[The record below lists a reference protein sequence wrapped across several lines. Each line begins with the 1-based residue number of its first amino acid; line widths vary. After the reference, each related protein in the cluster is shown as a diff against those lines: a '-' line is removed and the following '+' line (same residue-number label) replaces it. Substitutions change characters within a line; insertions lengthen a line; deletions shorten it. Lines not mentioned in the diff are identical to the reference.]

1 MKLIGI
7 QRILK
12 FNLSDWLKKYID
24 FITDK
29 RKDAGNS
36 FEKDLYKIMNNSV
49 YGKTM
54 QNLRKRVMV
63 RLVNNAKNNKKWVS
77 RPSFVSQKIFSR
89 NFVALH
95 KVKRVLTLDK
105 PIYIGVSILDL
116 SKLLMYEF
124 HYNHI

>member
-54 QNLRKRVMV
+54 QNLRK
-63 RLVNNAKNNKKWVS
+63 
-77 RPSFVSQKIFSR
+77 
-89 NFVALH
+89 
-95 KVKRVLTLDK
+95 
-105 PIYIGVSILDL
+105 
-116 SKLLMYEF
+116 E
-124 HYNHI
+124 